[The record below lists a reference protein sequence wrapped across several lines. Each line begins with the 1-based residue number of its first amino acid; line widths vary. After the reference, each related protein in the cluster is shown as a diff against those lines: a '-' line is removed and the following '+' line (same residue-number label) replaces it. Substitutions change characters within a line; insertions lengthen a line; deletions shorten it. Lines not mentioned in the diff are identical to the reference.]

1 MGKIIRFEA
10 EPADGLMPSGDVPA
24 ETFTTEDKTER
35 DYSYFAN
42 RDESVTTGV
51 WECAPATMTFDSY
64 YAHELM
70 TVLSGSVT
78 VTNHETDSAD
88 TFMAGDTFFVEK
100 GSNFTFEITE
110 TLRKYYFI
118 VTGP

>member
-10 EPADGLMPSGDVPA
+10 EPSVGWKPSSDVPL
-24 ETFTTEDKTER
+24 ETFTTDDKTER
-35 DYSYFAN
+35 DRSYFAN
-42 RDESVTTGV
+42 EDGSVTSGV

-64 YAHELM
+64 PVHELM

-78 VTNHETDSAD
+78 VTNHDDESSD
-88 TFMAGDTFFVEK
+88 TFSAGDTFFVEK
-100 GSNFTFEITE
+100 GSSFRFEITE

-118 VTGP
+118 VT